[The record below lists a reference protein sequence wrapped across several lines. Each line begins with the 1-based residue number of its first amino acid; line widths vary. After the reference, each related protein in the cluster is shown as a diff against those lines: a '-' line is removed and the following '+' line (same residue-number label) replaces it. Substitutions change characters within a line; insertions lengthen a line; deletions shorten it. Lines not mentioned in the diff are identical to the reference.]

1 MAEKPENTGSTK
13 LAERLRAMRAG
24 LTQQQAAM
32 QADVNLRTWQN
43 LEHAKTRAQ
52 PVTVQRIAKGFAVSF
67 DDLWALVVDQR
78 PLEERFT
85 DEELNRLAA
94 RLAPMIA
101 QHLDRQRD

>member
-1 MAEKPENTGSTK
+1 MEESPENTGSKK

-52 PVTVQRIAKGFAVSF
+52 PVTVQRIAKGFAVDF
-67 DDLWALVVDQR
+67 DDLWGLVVDQR

-101 QHLDRQRD
+101 AHLDHRRD

>member
-1 MAEKPENTGSTK
+1 MAEKPENTGSAK

-101 QHLDRQRD
+101 AHLDRQRD

>member
-1 MAEKPENTGSTK
+1 MNESPENKGSKK
-13 LAERLRAMRAG
+13 LAERLRAMREG

-32 QADVNLRTWQN
+32 QAGVNLRTWQN

-52 PVTVQRIAKGFAVSF
+52 PVTVQRIAEGFAVSF
-67 DDLWALVVDQR
+67 DDLWNLVVDQR

-85 DEELNRLAA
+85 DEELNRLAS

-101 QHLDRQRD
+101 IHLNLRRD